1 MEPISSYLEDL
12 IEDQVTEYLVPD
24 KVLLK
29 YAMAMDIVR
38 PSCSRSCCFTRAY
51 GHYAVG
57 TGSVVQQCMG
67 SLREELD
74 EAFVGYKRSQEE
86 REAGAERLA
95 WHRVGVSLK
104 YVFIVCSSIMFGV
117 WAFASEIMCV

>member
-29 YAMAMDIVR
+29 YSMAMDIVR

-67 SLREELD
+67 REELD

-86 REAGAERLA
+86 REAGAERWV
-95 WHRVGVSLK
+95 WHCVRVSLI
-104 YVFIVCSSIMFGV
+104 YVCTVCS
-117 WAFASEIMCV
+117 